1 MQGLCTLVT
10 LIGIIVKKGNQ
21 LESQGIPLYVSPFLI
36 SIFVFLLICSLFQ
49 SNIESNRI
57 NVMEGFRTA
66 VNVCKE
72 VLESI
77 AIPLATVLGDQQS
90 ALRSTNPQHPNF
102 ENNMP
107 IIVRGDHK
115 TAESNLDDDG
125 SDESTDTTIWQ
136 QLLPGRDENSINKQ
150 GEGTQLT
157 QMLAKLGVSTPSS
170 SIPELQHAEDEDVA
184 WFFEEEDEAES
195 ENGSIIAQPSAVK
208 SETSTR
214 YAQDSSNTSTTT
226 STAKTSPLVSD
237 DTTTT
242 STSTTTTS
250 KAPRIK
256 MDWLDLIAGR
266 LANGNNQMM
275 AMAVQAARLLV

>member
-1 MQGLCTLVT
+1 
-10 LIGIIVKKGNQ
+10 
-21 LESQGIPLYVSPFLI
+21 
-36 SIFVFLLICSLFQ
+36 
-49 SNIESNRI
+49 
-57 NVMEGFRTA
+57 MEGFRTA
-66 VNVCKE
+66 ANVCKE

-77 AIPLATVLGDQQS
+77 TISLATVLGDQQS

-136 QLLPGRDENSINKQ
+136 QLPPGRDENSIKKQ

-184 WFFEEEDEAES
+184 WFFEEEDEVES
-195 ENGSIIAQPSAVK
+195 EIIAQPSTVK
-208 SETSTR
+208 SETSTC
-214 YAQDSSNTSTTT
+214 YAQDSSTTSTTT

-237 DTTTT
+237 DATTT

-266 LANGNNQMM
+266 LAHGNNQMV